1 MEASGPTS
9 WTSIR
14 SRTCNWTVQSSILN
28 IWIHLIRSFAGSR
41 RDILRWCARLRK
53 AQLVLSLT
61 LREEI
66 DSLEYA
72 YFISWCG
79 ELTLRCD
86 MWLWEVRSLRRT
98 VVQFSCAK
106 PCRQPKRCFFLLRCL
121 DATFKHLPKTALF
134 MFVHV
139 CICKSRRLHHP
150 IFAYLLVTY
159 KKPA

>member
-28 IWIHLIRSFAGSR
+28 IWIHLVRSFAGSR

-66 DSLEYA
+66 DSLVYA

-79 ELTLRCD
+79 ELTLRCWWHVALGGPIFTED
-86 MWLWEVRSLRRT
+86 SRAV
-98 VVQFSCAK
+98 
-106 PCRQPKRCFFLLRCL
+106 LLREAL
-121 DATFKHLPKTALF
+121 QATSTVLLFVTLSGCNIWALTKNRV
-134 MFVHV
+134 VHV
-139 CICKSRRLHHP
+139 CTRL
-150 IFAYLLVTY
+150 YLQESEVTPPNFY
-159 KKPA
+159 ITSG

>member
-28 IWIHLIRSFAGSR
+28 IWIHLIRSFAGQKGAIFCVGVR
-41 RDILRWCARLRK
+41 VCAKHSWYWVWPSGKKLI
-53 AQLVLSLT
+53 ALNMH
-61 LREEI
+61 
-66 DSLEYA
+66 
-72 YFISWCG
+72 ISFLDVVNLPWDVD
-79 ELTLRCD
+79 D

-106 PCRQPKRCFFLLRCL
+106 PCRQPQRCFFLLRCL

-134 MFVHV
+134 MFVHL

-150 IFAYLLVTY
+150 IFT
-159 KKPA
+159 